1 MSPKGGLRRSLISA
15 IATTIGAL
23 ILALLLL
30 EDPLVDYRLDRLA
43 RQTLEDALDRVE
55 AALAEGAPPDA
66 VADLVGAETG
76 CRITFVDDEGRPTA
90 DTGFDPP
97 DLDRAG
103 PIVRRALLQRFLE
116 GHPVLAARD
125 GDARVAFRRIGDHVV
140 QVAHSTRA
148 TEEMRSTIRE
158 LLIVGGV
165 MALLIALLLTAVLS
179 RTLVEPARELTRV
192 ASALAD
198 GDLSVR
204 THSRRHDELGEIG
217 RALDRMAETLAER
230 IARAREEQGRLRT
243 ILNSMVEAVFVTD
256 SLGRIV
262 QTNEALEQLVEG
274 DPRGRTVIEAIP
286 SKKLHEAVRQ
296 ARKGAHPAHVE
307 LKIKVGGEKRSFSA
321 QVAPLPDQAG
331 VIAVL
336 HDVTSLKQLDR
347 IRRDFVA
354 NASHELRTPLTAI
367 RGFSETLRDGAL
379 EDPQAARRFV
389 DVIIRHT
396 LRLQALVDDLAALS
410 RAESPDQELELGPV
424 DVEKVIGE
432 VIGGLL
438 SKASE
443 RDIQLVFEPGR
454 ACPPALAN
462 ERGLDQVLINLVDN
476 AIKYSPKGSWVRVR
490 TASTPGTVAIEV
502 HNPGPPIKPKHQKR
516 LFERFYRVDKGRSRD
531 EGGTGLGLAIVKHL
545 CTAMNGHVTVES
557 SKEKGT
563 IFRVVLP
570 RADRSAEDS
579 EASED
584 REASEDGPAVEP
596 PAA

>member
-1 MSPKGGLRRSLISA
+1 MSSRGGLRRSLISA

-23 ILALLLL
+23 ILALVLL
-30 EDPLVDYRLDRLA
+30 EDPLVEYRLDRLA
-43 RQTLEDALDRVE
+43 QQTLQEALDQVE
-55 AALAEGAPPDA
+55 RGLDGGNAPDA

-76 CRITFVDDEGRPTA
+76 CRVTFIDDDGRPTA

-97 DLDRAG
+97 HLERAV
-103 PIVRRALLQRFLE
+103 PVVRRAMLRRFLE
-116 GHPVLAARD
+116 GRPVLAARD
-125 GDARVAFRRIGDHVV
+125 GDARVAFRRIGGHIV
-140 QVAHSTRA
+140 QATRSTQA
-148 TEEMRSTIRE
+148 TEEMRATIRE
-158 LLIVGGV
+158 LLVVGGV
-165 MALLIALLLTAVLS
+165 MALLIALLLTAVLG
-179 RTLVEPARELTRV
+179 RTLVEPARDLTRV
-192 ASALAD
+192 ASALAG
-198 GDLSVR
+198 GDLTVR
-204 THSRRHDELGEIG
+204 THSRRNDELGEIG

-230 IARAREEQGRLRT
+230 IALAREEQDRLRT

-262 QTNEALEQLVEG
+262 QTNQALGQLVDG
-274 DPRGRTVIEAIP
+274 DPRGRTVMEAIA
-286 SKKLHEAVRQ
+286 SKKLHSAVRL
-296 ARKGAHPAHVE
+296 ARRGARPAHVE

-321 QVAPLPDQAG
+321 QVAPLPEQAG

-379 EDPQAARRFV
+379 DDPQAAKRFV
-389 DVIIRHT
+389 EVIIRHT

-410 RAESPDQELELGPV
+410 KAESPDQELELTAVG
-424 DVEKVIGE
+424 VEKVIGE
-432 VIGGLL
+432 VVGGLT

-443 RDIQLVFEPGR
+443 RDIQLVFEP
-454 ACPPALAN
+454 AQQCPPAMAN

-476 AIKYSPKGSWVRVR
+476 AIKYSPQGSIVRVR
-490 TASTPGTVAIEV
+490 VASTPGTVAIEV

-545 CTAMNGHVTVES
+545 CTSMNGTVSVES
-557 SKEKGT
+557 TKEKGT
-563 IFRVVLP
+563 VFRVVLP
-570 RADRSAEDS
+570 RADRPTEAGDDEPMADS
-579 EASED
+579 
-584 REASEDGPAVEP
+584 
-596 PAA
+596 